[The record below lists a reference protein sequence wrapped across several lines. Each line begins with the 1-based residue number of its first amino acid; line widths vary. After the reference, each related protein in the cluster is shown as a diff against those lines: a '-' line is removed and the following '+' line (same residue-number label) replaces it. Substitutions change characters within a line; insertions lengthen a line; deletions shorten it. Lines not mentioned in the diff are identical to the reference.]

1 MMSRNHWIGT
11 LASLATLFAIA
22 IGPSTADAADWP
34 QYRGPQRDGHG
45 VGENLLP
52 SWGDTGPRER
62 WRVTIGDDGY
72 SSLAVVGGRIYTLV
86 GNAGAEFAVA
96 HDAATGAR
104 LWQTVLDKDR
114 SDGQGGGPRATPTVV
129 GDTVIVA
136 GASGRLAALDAS
148 NGDTR
153 WTVDLVEE
161 HGAKAP
167 QWGFSGS
174 PLVVGELVLV
184 ELGGKAGRSLAA
196 FDLATGE
203 LRWFS
208 ESDTSGYSSPLAVE
222 VAGVHQVLFF
232 TGAGLVSVSPTTGS
246 LYWRVPWATSYD
258 VNAAMPVFVPPDKV
272 FISSAYDTG
281 GALYQI
287 RADGD
292 RLAATEVWRSKA
304 MRNHFNS
311 SVLVADHLYGFD
323 NGTLKCVHAQTGT
336 ERWAQR
342 GFAKGSLIFADGH
355 LVVLGEKGQLALI
368 EATPDAYREQ
378 GRAQLFTSRTWAQPA
393 LADGV
398 LYVRSQKEMV
408 ALEIGR

>member
-1 MMSRNHWIGT
+1 MMTMNHWMRPLG
-11 LASLATLFAIA
+11 SLAMMIAIA
-22 IGPSTADAADWP
+22 LGPSTADAADWP

-45 VGENLLP
+45 VGEKLLP
-52 SWGDTGPRER
+52 AWDETGPRER

-72 SSLAVVGGRIYTLV
+72 SSLAVADGRIYTLV
-86 GNAGAEFAVA
+86 GSAGAEFAVA
-96 HDAATGAR
+96 HDAATGLR
-104 LWQTVLDKDR
+104 LWKTLLDKNR

-148 NGDTR
+148 NGDPR

-161 HGAKAP
+161 YGAKAP

-174 PLVVGELVLV
+174 PLVLGELVLV
-184 ELGGKAGRSLAA
+184 ELGGKEGRSLAA
-196 FDLATGE
+196 FDVATGA
-203 LRWFS
+203 LRWS
-208 ESDTSGYSSPLAVE
+208 SQDGPAGYSSPLAVE
-222 VAGVHQVLFF
+222 AVGVRQVLFF
-232 TGAGLVSVSPTTGS
+232 TGTGLVSVSPSTGT

-272 FISSAYDTG
+272 FISSAYDVG

-287 RADGD
+287 GADGD
-292 RLAATEVWRSKA
+292 RLEATEVWRSRV

-311 SVLVADHLYGFD
+311 SVLVGDHLYGFD

-336 ERWAQR
+336 EAWAHR
-342 GFAKGSLIFADGH
+342 GFAKGSLIYADGR
-355 LVVLGEKGQLALI
+355 LVVLGERGQLALV

-378 GRAQLFTSRTWAQPA
+378 GRAQVFTSRTWAQPA

-398 LYVRSQKEMV
+398 LYVRSQKELV